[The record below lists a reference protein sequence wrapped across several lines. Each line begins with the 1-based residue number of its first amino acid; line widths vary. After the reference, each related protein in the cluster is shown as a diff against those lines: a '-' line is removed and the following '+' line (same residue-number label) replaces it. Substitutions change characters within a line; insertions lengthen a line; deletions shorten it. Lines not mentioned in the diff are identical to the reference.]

1 MNAILCF
8 KLFQQKVFVHRI
20 LKLLNFSDG
29 FRLILLICRYSVHST
44 AQKSVSELPQASTLK
59 TWLRRKPFSQQ
70 RPCTQPRF
78 ESESFWNS
86 EVAYYS
92 PLPST
97 KYYTKI
103 EYQLM
108 LKSFYFTIPL
118 PYMKFITLCI
128 TIFISWI
135 HNRHVVSSYIH
146 LFQEPGNIRCF
157 CKFFCILP
165 VK

>member
-20 LKLLNFSDG
+20 LKLLNFLMDSVLSFKLPLQCTLNSSEVR
-29 FRLILLICRYSVHST
+29 FRV
-44 AQKSVSELPQASTLK
+44 ASSLYFK
-59 TWLRRKPFSQQ
+59 TRLSGKPFSQQ

-86 EVAYYS
+86 EVAYCS

-97 KYYTKI
+97 KYHTKI
-103 EYQLM
+103 EYLLM
-108 LKSFYFTIPL
+108 LKSFYFTISL
-118 PYMKFITLCI
+118 PDMKFITLCI

-146 LFQEPGNIRCF
+146 LFQEPGNIHCF